1 MKRKDIDIQLLN
13 QLSQMSLKLQNFTE
27 IYNLSDE
34 DIQSLNI
41 VALDIATIRNR
52 IKITE

>member
-1 MKRKDIDIQLLN
+1 MKRKDIDIHFLIK
-13 QLSQMSLKLQNFTE
+13 LSQMSLKLQKLTE

-52 IKITE
+52 IIRQ